1 MRIARAVKHFRAG
14 EKVKLAIIDADE
26 QTRRMQEAVAHRAYA
41 IFESRGSAGWHELE
55 DWRQAESDLITPLC
69 CGQMTVG
76 DNLWIGADIAAL
88 QEGTIEVWIAP
99 RKITVCGMPCVDK
112 MDDNRKHLGPRPDE
126 EMIFHV
132 RDLTVE
138 IDPFHVTA
146 KVNGPSLEILLKKAQ
161 AKLRDIAHAS
171 AV

>member
-1 MRIARAVKHFRAG
+1 VKHSRAID
-14 EKVKLAIIDADE
+14 KVKLAIVDADE
-26 QTRRMQEAVAHRAYA
+26 QTRRMQEAVARRAYA

-76 DNLWIGADIAAL
+76 DNLWVGADTAAL

-99 RKITVCGMPCVDK
+99 RKITVCGAPRMDK
-112 MDDNRKHLGPRPDE
+112 MDAHRKQLGPRPEE

-138 IDPFHVTA
+138 IDPSRVTA
-146 KVNGPSLEILLKKAQ
+146 KFNGPSLEILLRLAQ
-161 AKLRDIAHAS
+161 AKLREIAHA
-171 AV
+171 AAA